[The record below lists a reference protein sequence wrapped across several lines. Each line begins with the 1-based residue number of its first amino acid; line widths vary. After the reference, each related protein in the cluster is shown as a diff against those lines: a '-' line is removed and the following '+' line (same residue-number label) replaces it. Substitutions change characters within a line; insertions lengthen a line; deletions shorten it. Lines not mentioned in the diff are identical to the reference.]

1 MSRADVLDAIAAS
14 AVNDRTG
21 RDPEGA
27 AVEVADLLAPDNVL
41 AGLRVNDKT
50 HLLAEL
56 ARKAA
61 SATGLPAQSVRDAI
75 EARERLGS
83 TGVGAGIAIPHAQI
97 AGLERFYG
105 LFARLQRPID
115 YDAIDQRP
123 IDLAFLLLIPTGS
136 KEHLHALACIS
147 RSLRD
152 QTVATSLRQAATVTE
167 LYNVLVSAR

>member
-1 MSRADVLDAIAAS
+1 MD
-14 AVNDRTG
+14 
-21 RDPEGA
+21 
-27 AVEVADLLAPDNVL
+27 VADLLMPDSVI
-41 AGLRVNDKT
+41 AGLPVNDKA

-56 ARKAA
+56 ARRAA
-61 SATGLPAQSVRDAI
+61 SAIRLPANHIRDAI

-97 AGLERFYG
+97 AGLDRFYG

-115 YDAIDQRP
+115 YEAIDQRP
-123 IDLAFLLLIPTGS
+123 VDLAFLLLIPSDS

-152 QTVATSLRQAATVTE
+152 RATAASLRDAATAVE
-167 LYNVLVSAR
+167 LYNTLVSAR